1 MLASPTTQ
9 FCTQN
14 PLNERLMM
22 KHKGILICDYGS
34 QYTFLIARKLRELG
48 AYSEIIDGRSDKAPE
63 HFEILG
69 IILSGSPKSV
79 KNDKDLIPTW
89 VVESGKPILGICYGM
104 QVLTQVFGGQVRAQ
118 EIREYGR
125 STLHLKNTKSINFQ
139 NIFAGIP
146 ENSTVWMSHGDD
158 VHTLPP
164 DFECLAISDDGTVAA
179 FAHQSKAIVGL
190 QFHPE
195 VHHSEYG
202 QTILKNFLSKIC
214 KMSLD
219 WSPKNALE
227 QANAD
232 LRKQVEDNDKI
243 LLAIS
248 GGVDSTVCGVLL
260 TRALGRERVSCIFI
274 DHGFLRQDEA
284 ETMLKNLTGLGLDV
298 KVLERSALFLKNIE
312 GEADPEK
319 KRKSIGHTFIQAFE
333 DYIDNLAHDGKSY
346 THLAQGTLYSDVI
359 ESAGSGS
366 QSAVIKSHHNVGG
379 LPPHMKLKVLEP
391 FRYLFKDEVRAL
403 GKELGIPDALLYRH
417 PFPGPGLAIRI
428 VGEVSTE
435 KLIMARK
442 ADHIFIDSLRKE
454 NLYEKIWQAG
464 VIILPVKSVGVMGD
478 ERTYQW
484 TCVLRAVHAVD
495 AMTAEVGDLPLSFL
509 CGVAN
514 KIIRNVPGI
523 NRVLYDV
530 SSKPPATIEWE

>member
-1 MLASPTTQ
+1 
-9 FCTQN
+9 
-14 PLNERLMM
+14 M

-48 AYSEIIDGRSDKAPE
+48 AYSEIIDGRTDKAPE
-63 HFEILG
+63 HFEIQG

-79 KNDKDLIPTW
+79 KNDKDLIPAW
-89 VVESGKPILGICYGM
+89 VVQSGKPILGICYGM

-125 STLHLKNTKSINFQ
+125 SSLKLINTNSQLFQ
-139 NIFAGIP
+139 KIFAGVP
-146 ENSTVWMSHGDD
+146 ESSTVWMSHGDD
-158 VHTLPP
+158 VHVLPP
-164 DFECLAISDDGTVAA
+164 NFECLALSEDGTIAA
-179 FAHQSKAIVGL
+179 FAHREKAIIGL

-195 VHHSEYG
+195 VHHSEHG
-202 QTILKNFLSKIC
+202 QNILKNFLGKIC
-214 KMSLD
+214 QMPLD

-227 QANAD
+227 QAN
-232 LRKQVEDNDKI
+232 LNLSKQIKATDKI

-260 TRALGRERVSCIFI
+260 TRALGKERVTCIFI

-284 ETMLKNLTGLGLDV
+284 ENMFKNLTGLGLDV
-298 KVLERSALFLKNIE
+298 KILERSALFLKNVE

-319 KRKSIGHTFIQAFE
+319 KRKIIGHTFIEVFE
-333 DYIDNLAHDGKSY
+333 NYLDSLANKGGEAY

-379 LPPHMKLKVLEP
+379 LPPNMKLQILEP

-403 GKELGIPDALLYRH
+403 GKELGIPGAMLYRH

-428 VGEVSTE
+428 AGEVSAE

-454 NLYEKIWQAG
+454 SLYEKIWQAG
-464 VIILPVKSVGVMGD
+464 AIILPVKSVGVMGD

-523 NRVLYDV
+523 NRVLYDI